1 MKIRDLL
8 DKLDSINETTT
19 AGAMAPVAQPLG
31 KTRKRKGIYGES
43 DEPQMYQ
50 DRGPTPNNWTDEQWA
65 EFPQPHTKE
74 WIEWK
79 VKQHAASGEP
89 LELVNASWSRGNLSI
104 GDLRDF
110 GWVTKEYDANRHT
123 GDIDDIFWHLSEDLP
138 FPIIVRGKTYYPG
151 DTVS

>member
-19 AGAMAPVAQPLG
+19 AGCVAPVAQPLG
-31 KTRKRKGIYGES
+31 KKRKRTNEDG
-43 DEPQMYQ
+43 EPQQFQ

-79 VKQHAASGEP
+79 FKQHAASGEP
-89 LELVNASWSRGNLSI
+89 LELVNASWSRGNLSV

-110 GWVTKEYDANRHT
+110 GWAKKQYITDRHT
-123 GDIDDIFWHLSEDLP
+123 GDVEDIIWHLSDDLP
-138 FPIIVRGKTYYPG
+138 FPVIVGGKTYQPG
-151 DTVS
+151 ESIGDEW